1 MLEFS
6 TTAKMRDSDMH
17 AAYIFIL
24 LMNNEWNSFCNIFL
38 EFVSHTQTVV
48 SLTLQ
53 PRFEVPPI
61 NTDYDL

>member
-1 MLEFS
+1 
-6 TTAKMRDSDMH
+6 MH

-24 LMNNEWNSFCNIFL
+24 LLNNEWNSICTIFL

-53 PRFEVPPI
+53 PRFEKPPI